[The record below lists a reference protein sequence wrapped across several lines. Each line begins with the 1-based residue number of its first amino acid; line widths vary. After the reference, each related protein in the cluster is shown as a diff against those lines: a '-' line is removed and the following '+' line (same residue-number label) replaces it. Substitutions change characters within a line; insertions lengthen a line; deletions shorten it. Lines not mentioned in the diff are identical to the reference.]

1 MPLRYLK
8 AKKKCSKRK
17 KVARNTRSWQ
27 KTCGKPYP
35 PSLNSPVVI
44 QLFSEGEEGGR
55 DSKASLGLKRD
66 RQLKTIWCINRL
78 NFKLIC
84 QQFQNTHQQ
93 FHQHQR
99 LQIHQQHLHQLL
111 NRREGTFLM
120 SGLAHQQRKLN
131 TLMPVQ
137 SCNVLLIIPHYTAKL
152 ASGQDEANTEF

>member
-8 AKKKCSKRK
+8 TNKKGSKRK

-78 NFKLIC
+78 NFKK
-84 QQFQNTHQQ
+84 
-93 FHQHQR
+93 
-99 LQIHQQHLHQLL
+99 QINLSAVSEFPPTVSSASKALD
-111 NRREGTFLM
+111 T
-120 SGLAHQQRKLN
+120 STASSSA
-131 TLMPVQ
+131 TQ
-137 SCNVLLIIPHYTAKL
+137 SAGRYFPQVRISSSLEKTEYTDAGSEL
-152 ASGQDEANTEF
+152 

>member
-8 AKKKCSKRK
+8 TNKKGSKRK

-66 RQLKTIWCINRL
+66 RQLKT
-78 NFKLIC
+78 
-84 QQFQNTHQQ
+84 
-93 FHQHQR
+93 
-99 LQIHQQHLHQLL
+99 
-111 NRREGTFLM
+111 
-120 SGLAHQQRKLN
+120 SG
-131 TLMPVQ
+131 V
-137 SCNVLLIIPHYTAKL
+137 
-152 ASGQDEANTEF
+152 

>member
-1 MPLRYLK
+1 MVKYAAPISQTN
-8 AKKKCSKRK
+8 KKGSKRK

-78 NFKLIC
+78 NFKKQINLSAVSEFPPTVSSASKALDTSTASSSATQPAGRYFPHC
-84 QQFQNTHQQ
+84 Q
-93 FHQHQR
+93 
-99 LQIHQQHLHQLL
+99 
-111 NRREGTFLM
+111 
-120 SGLAHQQRKLN
+120 
-131 TLMPVQ
+131 
-137 SCNVLLIIPHYTAKL
+137 
-152 ASGQDEANTEF
+152 D

>member
-8 AKKKCSKRK
+8 TNKKGSKRK

-44 QLFSEGEEGGR
+44 QLLSEGEEGGR

-78 NFKLIC
+78 NFKK
-84 QQFQNTHQQ
+84 
-93 FHQHQR
+93 
-99 LQIHQQHLHQLL
+99 QINLSAVS
-111 NRREGTFLM
+111 EFPPTV
-120 SGLAHQQRKLN
+120 SSASKAPDAS
-131 TLMPVQ
+131 TASSSATQ
-137 SCNVLLIIPHYTAKL
+137 SAGRYFPQVRISSSVEKTEYTDAGSEL
-152 ASGQDEANTEF
+152 